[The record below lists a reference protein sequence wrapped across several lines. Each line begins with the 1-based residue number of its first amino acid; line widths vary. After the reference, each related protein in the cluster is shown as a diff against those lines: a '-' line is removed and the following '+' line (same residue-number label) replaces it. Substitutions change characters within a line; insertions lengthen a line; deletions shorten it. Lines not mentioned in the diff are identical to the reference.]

1 MTFSIVARCQHT
13 GMFGIAITS
22 SPPAVAARCAHAR
35 AGVGAVA
42 TQNVTDPRIGMRGL
56 DLLSRDV
63 PAKDALDQL
72 LSNDPTAAWRQVAL
86 VDRHDGVASFTGE
99 AALGRHAVAEG
110 KGAVAAGNLLSNTGV
125 PAQMLDAFEASGGD
139 LGHRLLTALQ
149 AGVSFGGEEG
159 PIHSAGLLLVRE
171 VPWPVADLRVDW
183 DETAPVSMLQQLW
196 ERYSPQLDDYVARAL
211 NPGEAPRFGVPG
223 DL

>member
-1 MTFSIVARCQHT
+1 
-13 GMFGIAITS
+13 
-22 SPPAVAARCAHAR
+22 
-35 AGVGAVA
+35 
-42 TQNVTDPRIGMRGL
+42 
-56 DLLSRDV
+56 
-63 PAKDALDQL
+63 
-72 LSNDPTAAWRQVAL
+72 
-86 VDRHDGVASFTGE
+86 
-99 AALGRHAVAEG
+99 VAEG